1 MFCDAVVN
9 AFLEMVSKGGFWDI
23 SWMLSN
29 NILFSDISPIVVL
42 GPRLPKPLASAAMVS
57 IGADKLYVIGGID
70 NGDESFSSHIY
81 ELQNSGSSS
90 QWSDFHRKLAVP
102 RAGTV
107 AIPIPDEL
115 ALC

>member
-1 MFCDAVVN
+1 M
-9 AFLEMVSKGGFWDI
+9 
-23 SWMLSN
+23 
-29 NILFSDISPIVVL
+29 
-42 GPRLPKPLASAAMVS
+42 PKPLASAAMVS
-57 IGADKLYVIGGID
+57 IADKLYVIGGID

-81 ELQNSGSSS
+81 ELQNGTE
-90 QWSDFHRKLAVP
+90 WSDFQRKLAVP